1 MNNQERIISFFI
13 IISFEGQRRLN
24 VNLLHRS
31 VCVCNSHNSTKSM
44 ISISIIYITVSFICH
59 LIFFIY
65 NRKANG
71 FICSCLFLTNWFR
84 LILVYFVESCYI
96 QSYFLHVLTHFH
108 LHLIIFLRLDW
119 YYYYLF
125 GKSSQ
130 QISFRQLI
138 IIILFI
144 WIFSCLLTLPSL
156 SDQWASIAFDRSLD
170 ICIVDYTFRYSY
182 TLFILS
188 LSCLIPYIVLCLFHR
203 QQMKSSSL
211 RKDTSSIIVLL
222 WSLWKIILLILFH
235 IPMENF
241 HMKLV
246 FYYIEILLYLV
257 EPILY
262 LFIVRSL
269 SLITLR
275 RSIVEIY
282 VL

>member
-1 MNNQERIISFFI
+1 
-13 IISFEGQRRLN
+13 
-24 VNLLHRS
+24 
-31 VCVCNSHNSTKSM
+31 M
-44 ISISIIYITVSFICH
+44 ISISIIYVTISFVCH

-65 NRKANG
+65 NRKTNR

-96 QSYFLHVLTHFH
+96 QSYLLHVLTHFH
-108 LHLIIFLRLDW
+108 LHLIIFLQIDW

-130 QISFRQLI
+130 PISSHQWI
-138 IIILFI
+138 TIILFL

-156 SDQWASIAFDRSLD
+156 TDQWASIAFDRSLD

-182 TLFILS
+182 TFFILS
-188 LSCLIPYIVLCLFHR
+188 LSRLIPYIVLCLFHR
-203 QQMKSSSL
+203 QQLKSNYSF
-211 RKDTSSIIVLL
+211 RNNRTSSMIVLL

-235 IPMENF
+235 IPMEDF
-241 HMKLV
+241 YMKLI
-246 FYYIEILLYLV
+246 FYYIEIFLYLV